1 MYVTKYFKDGSAH
14 NFSKGKT
21 DKVFYPSVTFS
32 LPKIK
37 ERMEWFHLSDCL
49 IPKRFLF
56 DTVSNGIFNI
66 KFRNVGGTNNCGN
79 DSIRWRNGLKGI
91 CFTLFPTKKY
101 YQLTETAL
109 FTFYV
114 ADDLLEIKQ
123 ISVTIHDQNIDPL
136 FLAPQL

>member
-1 MYVTKYFKDGSAH
+1 MYVTKYFKYGSAH

-37 ERMEWFHLSDCL
+37 ERMEWFHLSDCV
-49 IPKRFLF
+49 ISKRFLF

-66 KFRNVGGTNNCGN
+66 KFRNVGGTINCGN
-79 DSIRWRNGLKGI
+79 DSIRWRNDLKGI
-91 CFTLFPTKKY
+91 CFTLFPT
-101 YQLTETAL
+101 TETAL

-114 ADDLLEIKQ
+114 ANDLLEIKQ

-136 FLAPQL
+136 FLTPQL